1 MLSLYQKRRVTQA
14 FRHAWVCLMHALE
27 NTNSWCLYDVNEC
40 RLFMR
45 GKVSFFKKKKDLYLL
60 QESTG
65 LLKQQTMTHELE
77 APTE

>member
-45 GKVSFFKKKKDLYLL
+45 GKVSFLKKKRSLL
-60 QESTG
+60 TPRKYRSS
-65 LLKQQTMTHELE
+65 QTTNYDS
-77 APTE
+77 